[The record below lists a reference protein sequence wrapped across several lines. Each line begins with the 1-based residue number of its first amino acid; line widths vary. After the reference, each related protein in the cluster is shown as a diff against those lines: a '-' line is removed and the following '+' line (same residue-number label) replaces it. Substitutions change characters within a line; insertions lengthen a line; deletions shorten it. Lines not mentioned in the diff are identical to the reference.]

1 MSQPLRTSQGK
12 NGKNEN
18 NAITQLK
25 MVLLCA
31 LVHSFLRFEERIEI
45 IRQNPKLL
53 PNWYSSWLAL
63 LPLFPDSFFV
73 TISLD
78 MASCIM
84 EQRLVADGEAGA
96 DAEKN

>member
-45 IRQNPKLL
+45 IRQNPKLW
-53 PNWYSSWLAL
+53 PIWYRSCLAL
-63 LPLFPDSFFV
+63 LPLF
-73 TISLD
+73 
-78 MASCIM
+78 
-84 EQRLVADGEAGA
+84 
-96 DAEKN
+96 KNNKCELLPPGQV

>member
-63 LPLFPDSFFV
+63 LPLV
-73 TISLD
+73 
-78 MASCIM
+78 A
-84 EQRLVADGEAGA
+84 LVNVGILQYIL
-96 DAEKN
+96 KLFHNKTQPIF